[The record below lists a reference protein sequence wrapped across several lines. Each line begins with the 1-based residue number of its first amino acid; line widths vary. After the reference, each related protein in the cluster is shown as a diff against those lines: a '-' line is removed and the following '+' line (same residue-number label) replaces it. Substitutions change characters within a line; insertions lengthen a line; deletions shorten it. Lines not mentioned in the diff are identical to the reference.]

1 MSTGPIESQIINTLS
16 CSLNLSSLKII
27 NESLMHNVPE
37 GSETHFKIVVI
48 TNDFNNLSI
57 IKRHKLI
64 YKILD
69 DFNGSIRMIG
79 HSAGGHLA
87 SRMVCKK
94 FLKNNESAR
103 EGSSRR
109 VQVSR
114 LAAGQTCTRPWS
126 ASGRC
131 ICHCKKR

>member
-16 CSLNLSSLKII
+16 RSLNLSSLKII

-64 YKILD
+64 YKTLDHLMSKIHALSIHAFNEEEFKLKPIILD
-69 DFNGSIRMIG
+69 SPECAN
-79 HSAGGHLA
+79 
-87 SRMVCKK
+87 K
-94 FLKNNESAR
+94 
-103 EGSSRR
+103 
-109 VQVSR
+109 
-114 LAAGQTCTRPWS
+114 
-126 ASGRC
+126 
-131 ICHCKKR
+131 

>member
-16 CSLNLSSLKII
+16 RSLNLLSLKII

-64 YKILD
+64 YKTLDSLMNEIHALSIHAFNEEEFKLNPVILD
-69 DFNGSIRMIG
+69 SPECAN
-79 HSAGGHLA
+79 
-87 SRMVCKK
+87 K
-94 FLKNNESAR
+94 
-103 EGSSRR
+103 
-109 VQVSR
+109 
-114 LAAGQTCTRPWS
+114 
-126 ASGRC
+126 
-131 ICHCKKR
+131 